1 MLPAVGGAWRARV
14 QEGRRVHCL
23 KSWLFEIDLTTSI
36 KGCQCW
42 VWKVRVGTLCFV
54 MPCSNYLWWTIF
66 PAQFCSNFMRYDKQ
80 YFPPNLLFCFELLW
94 VKCLVKWFLRAWNG
108 IVWPFEKSSLCKSSF
123 TDIFKKSKGKSTK
136 MWNNVLR
143 CKSETETGLAAASW
157 LCRATTRRL
166 WSCTTNQ
173 AQRISHYCWR

>member
-14 QEGRRVHCL
+14 QEGKRTHCL

-42 VWKVRVGTLCFV
+42 VWKVRVGALCFV
-54 MPCSNYLWWTIF
+54 MTCSNYLWWTVF
-66 PAQFCSNFMRYDKQ
+66 SAQFFS
-80 YFPPNLLFCFELLW
+80 LFLIITVFSAQFVVLLW
-94 VKCLVKWFLRAWNG
+94 TFVGQVFGQVAYARAWNRLAF
-108 IVWPFEKSSLCKSSF
+108 WEKLVVQ
-123 TDIFKKSKGKSTK
+123 IILHRYFKKGKSTQ

-173 AQRISHYCWR
+173 ARRISHYCWR

>member
-14 QEGRRVHCL
+14 QEGRRTHCL

-42 VWKVRVGTLCFV
+42 VWKVRVGALCFV
-54 MPCSNYLWWTIF
+54 MTCSNYLWWTIF
-66 PAQFCSNFMRYDKQ
+66 PAQFCSNFMSYDKQ
-80 YFPPNLLFCFELLW
+80 YFPPDLLFCFELLW
-94 VKCLVKWFLRAWNG
+94 VKCLVKWLTRVEWNRLAF
-108 IVWPFEKSSLCKSSF
+108 WEKLVVQ
-123 TDIFKKSKGKSTK
+123 IILHRYFKKGKSTQ

-173 AQRISHYCWR
+173 ARRISHYCWR